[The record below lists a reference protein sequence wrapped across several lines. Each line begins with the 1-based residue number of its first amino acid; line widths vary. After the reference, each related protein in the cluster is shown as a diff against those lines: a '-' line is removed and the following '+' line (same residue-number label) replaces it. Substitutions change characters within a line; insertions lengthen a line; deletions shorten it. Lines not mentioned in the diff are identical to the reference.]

1 MIVRPI
7 TFWKSPENENRENPN
22 FFDENEI
29 RQNPESQKTENG
41 KKVPNIPQNNKISPF
56 APVAQ
61 LDRAFAS

>member
-1 MIVRPI
+1 MIVRSI
-7 TFWKSPENENRENPN
+7 TFWKSPENENSENPN

-29 RQNPESQKTENG
+29 RQNPEAQKIEIG
-41 KKVPNIPQNNKISPF
+41 QIVLNIPKNNQIFLF

>member
-1 MIVRPI
+1 MIVRSI
-7 TFWKSPENENRENPN
+7 TFWKSPENGNRENPN

-41 KKVPNIPQNNKISPF
+41 KKVPNIPKNNQISPF